1 MPMPDDA
8 FGLIVTL
15 HVKPEHRDELMAM
28 LLRTQEL
35 MRREAT
41 FLSST
46 IHVGQDDP
54 DRIVLHETWRDR
66 RNFEEVEFKREYRR
80 EYEATMPGMLSRP
93 RELSW
98 YDVVRAD
105 HAFPGA

>member
-1 MPMPDDA
+1 MFDDA

-15 HVKPEHRDELMAM
+15 NVRPEHREAPMAM
-28 LLRTQEL
+28 RLRTQAP

-46 IHVGQDDP
+46 IHVDQNDP

-66 RNFEEVEFKREYRR
+66 RNFEAVAFERDYRR
-80 EYEATMPGMLSRP
+80 EYEATMPDRLSRP
-93 RELSW
+93 REPAG
-98 YDVVRAD
+98 YDIVRAD